1 LKSAALLVT
10 VAGLLST
17 SQVAAFD
24 TQLER
29 IGMLYLSV
37 PLSGKS
43 LLRSPDTAIGMRLGR
58 LDFSS
63 DPVPA
68 SLRRFARHPSMIE
81 IEFRPTG
88 YVGDIAFGL
97 QEFRLNGI
105 DTLEKRSLANHQG
118 EVITGVSTTQLAI
131 GAAAIGG
138 AVILIAS
145 SGSDSDSE
153 PPAEQPPAEQPPAE
167 EEPPAE
173 EVPPAEEQPPA
184 EEVPPVEE
192 TPPSDE
198 TPPELPPGS
207 DIPGDGGGD
216 IPG

>member
-1 LKSAALLVT
+1 MKSAAVMAT
-10 VAGLLST
+10 VAGLLTT
-17 SQVAAFD
+17 SQVAAFE

-29 IGMLYLSV
+29 VGMLYLSV
-37 PLSGKS
+37 PLSGKT
-43 LLRSPDTAIGMRLGR
+43 LLKSPETAIGMRLGR

-63 DPVPA
+63 DPVSS
-68 SLRRFARHPSMIE
+68 SLRRFDRHPSMIE

-88 YVGDIAFGL
+88 YIGDIAFGL

-105 DTLEKRSLANHQG
+105 DALEKRSLANHQG
-118 EVITGVSTTQLAI
+118 EVISGVSTTQLAI

-138 AVILIAS
+138 AVILLAS

-153 PPAEQPPAEQPPAE
+153 PPAEQPPAEE
-167 EEPPAE
+167 E
-173 EVPPAEEQPPA
+173 PPAEEQPPN
-184 EEVPPVEE
+184 EEEPPVEE
-192 TPPSDE
+192 IPPTDE